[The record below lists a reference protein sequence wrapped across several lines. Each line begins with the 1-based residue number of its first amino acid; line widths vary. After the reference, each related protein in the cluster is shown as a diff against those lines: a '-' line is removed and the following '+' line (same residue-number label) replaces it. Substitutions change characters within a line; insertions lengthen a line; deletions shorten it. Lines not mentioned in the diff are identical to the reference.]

1 MEAAAEL
8 AGFFA
13 AHAVWCVSDG
23 ETLIAFVGYETLE
36 GQRLMQRMTAERIE
50 DGVVEGKAWMAANPE
65 PAARAVLIFDA
76 FVTLESG
83 KTDALIVMLRDY
95 TQDAGQ
101 VTTAV
106 PYRSAKDEMGF
117 AVHRPKTL
125 EFAGIDLD
133 PHSFYEAF
141 WRGVFKH
148 EQGSKVWNAHL
159 DQSR

>member
-1 MEAAAEL
+1 MEAAGEL

-23 ETLIAFVGYETLE
+23 EVLIPLVGYETLE

-50 DGVVEGKAWMAANPE
+50 DGVAEGKAWMAANPE
-65 PAARAVLIFDA
+65 LAARAVLIFDA

-83 KTDALIVMLRDY
+83 RTDALIVLLRDY
-95 TQDAGQ
+95 TQAAAQ
-101 VTTAV
+101 VTIAV
-106 PYRSAKDEMGF
+106 PYRSTTGETDF

-125 EFAGIDLD
+125 EFDGIDLD

-148 EQGSKVWNAHL
+148 EQGSKVWDAHL